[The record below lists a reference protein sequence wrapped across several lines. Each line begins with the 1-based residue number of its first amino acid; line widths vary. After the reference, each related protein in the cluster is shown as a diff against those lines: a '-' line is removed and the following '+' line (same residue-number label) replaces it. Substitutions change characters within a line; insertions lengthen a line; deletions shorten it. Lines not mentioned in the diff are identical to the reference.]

1 MNNEQAAHAKAR
13 DGAESEPSALASAA
27 ALLGRAQELLLR
39 ARDAD
44 APRAREVAERI
55 ESLETSL
62 AEMDQLLA
70 RTERQAA
77 QLANL
82 YVATYQLHAS
92 LDPEDVCAAI
102 ADIAVNL
109 LGAERFWLLVAA
121 EDGELAVTPQSSLTP
136 SPYLDERGGYR
147 PGDPLVD
154 GCVAALQIGFGPAP
168 GSQAVAVVPF
178 AAQGQ
183 LVGLLIIDAFLR
195 HKHGVTGEDRELL
208 DLLAAH
214 AASALLA
221 ARVFHVTQRKLHTY
235 EGLLG
240 LLRRGG

>member
-1 MNNEQAAHAKAR
+1 
-13 DGAESEPSALASAA
+13 
-27 ALLGRAQELLLR
+27 LLGRAQELLLR

-44 APRAREVAERI
+44 APRMREVAERI
-55 ESLETSL
+55 EHLETSL

-121 EDGELAVTPQSSLTP
+121 ESGELSVTPQSALTP
-136 SPYLDERGGYR
+136 SRYLDEAGRYR

-154 GCVAALQIGFGPAP
+154 ECARSLCIGFGPVP
-168 GSQAVAVVPF
+168 ESHAVAVVPF

-183 LVGLLIIDAFLR
+183 LIGLLIIDAFLR
-195 HKHGVTGEDRELL
+195 HKHGLTSEDRELL